1 MTSVNATRNAAQSS
15 KETMNGYQSMMK
27 TAKMLQTFENSCNL
41 TLDFWICFFLINK
54 KLKNLNTFQIETLF
68 KDPENG
74 QNSKEKTSEKTP
86 NCRIFQIK
94 TNLSFVFNAY
104 LYQTRSIGVDPYN
117 SLSSAPQV
125 YDLLTVNIGNII
137 AFP

>member
-1 MTSVNATRNAAQSS
+1 MQQISDLKLRN
-15 KETMNGYQSMMK
+15 NGYQSMMK
-27 TAKMLQTFENSCNL
+27 TAKMLQTFEKSCNFA
-41 TLDFWICFFLINK
+41 LDFWICFFLINK

-68 KDPENG
+68 KDPG
-74 QNSKEKTSEKTP
+74 KRSKFERKSLRKDTKLSNIP
-86 NCRIFQIK
+86 NK